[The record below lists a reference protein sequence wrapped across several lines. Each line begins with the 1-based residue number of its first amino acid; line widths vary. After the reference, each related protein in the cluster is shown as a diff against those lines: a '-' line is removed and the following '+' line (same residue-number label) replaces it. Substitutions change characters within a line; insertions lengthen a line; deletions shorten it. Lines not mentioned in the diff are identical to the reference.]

1 MTKSRLLVKD
11 GYYAPRCHLVLGF
24 DSYSRR
30 NTIIFPATDVC
41 LHVAEYSAVA
51 FDCALSGPF
60 NELRSA
66 GSQHSGSLYVHVIV
80 FTSASMVF
88 MDDMCLLSCILH
100 CIDCVVNNGYM
111 SFYRI
116 IVLLYKIYYK
126 IIFYSFLKYYFYYP
140 RKGKI

>member
-1 MTKSRLLVKD
+1 MTIDLSRTDTV
-11 GYYAPRCHLVLGF
+11 PRCHLVLGF

-41 LHVAEYSAVA
+41 LYVAEYSAVA

-60 NELRSA
+60 NELRST

-80 FTSASMVF
+80 FTSASLVC

-100 CIDCVVNNGYM
+100 CIGSVVKNEYM
-111 SFYRI
+111 SFDRI
-116 IVLLYKIYYK
+116 IVLLRKIYYK
-126 IIFYSFLKYYFYYP
+126 IILYSFLKYYFY
-140 RKGKI
+140 